1 VSVKRQTT
9 LAGAA
14 ISSAVVVV
22 LVAGTWAGA
31 APSVGGLRT
40 VRVGPFPYAMA
51 LDARTGHLVVVNQGQ
66 WKQAALL
73 LPCPYWPHDVT
84 RISLGSGNRAA
95 RASDRFW
102 A

>member
-1 VSVKRQTT
+1 MKRRTT

-51 LDARTGHLVVVNQGQ
+51 LDARTGHLLVVTEGQ
-66 WKQAALL
+66 LKQDGSVSLLDAATGRLL
-73 LPCPYWPHDVT
+73 RTVGVGAVP
-84 RISLGSGNRAA
+84 
-95 RASDRFW
+95 
-102 A
+102 